1 MANIPIRIS
10 VADLK
15 SAIVLVIFICAGAFL
30 FSCSNARNPDAFRS
44 KKLTP
49 EIGENA
55 VDLNSAT
62 AGELEKMPHI
72 GRKLAER
79 IIAYREMHGPFTRPE
94 QLLLIQGISEKSFR
108 EIRHL
113 IKTE

>member
-1 MANIPIRIS
+1 MAKAPIRIS

-15 SAIVLVIFICAGAFL
+15 LTVVFVIFICAGTFL
-30 FSCSNARNPDAFRS
+30 VSCSRARTANDPES
-44 KKLTP
+44 KKPPVETA
-49 EIGENA
+49 ENA
-55 VDLNSAT
+55 VDINSAT
-62 AGELEKMPHI
+62 AGELEKIPHI

-79 IIAYREMHGPFTRPE
+79 IIAHRETHGPFMRPE
-94 QLLLIQGISEKSFR
+94 QLLLVQGISEKSFR